1 MTKKLSNREKSE
13 IEKLKKLFKKIYIR
27 LVRIIYSSIFSF
39 LEEFLNG
46 SLENVRKGNGNEW
59 EMEEGSEERVK
70 KDLYNGGG
78 RKKSGGRIDVSNLS
92 PVNRIGARGPS

>member
-70 KDLYNGGG
+70 KDLYDGGGG
-78 RKKSGGRIDVSNLS
+78 RNREEGSMFRIYH
-92 PVNRIGARGPS
+92 R